1 MIIADHIQTVLW
13 VSGAFT
19 LLPIVVFLLP
29 TRGPRLLFG
38 VDAPDG
44 VGGLFTRHW
53 SLLAPSLGALLI
65 YAAWHPE
72 LRAPLML
79 AAGIEKAG
87 LVGLIV
93 ADWMHLVDERVCAIH
108 GAIGLPNSVRFA
120 KSPLQFQL
128 PDHVVFVQ
136 CVS

>member
-1 MIIADHIQTVLW
+1 MIITNHIDIVLL

-19 LLPIVVFLLP
+19 LLPIIVFLFP

-44 VGGLFTRHW
+44 AGGLFTRHW

-65 YAAWHPE
+65 YAAWHSE
-72 LRAPLML
+72 IRAPLML

-87 LVGLIV
+87 LIGLIL
-93 ADWMHLVDERVCAIH
+93 ADWKKAHTARMRPIVIVDLVIVSVYAVYLFHL
-108 GAIGLPNSVRFA
+108 L
-120 KSPLQFQL
+120 
-128 PDHVVFVQ
+128 
-136 CVS
+136 

>member
-1 MIIADHIQTVLW
+1 MFITDHIHIVLLL
-13 VSGAFT
+13 SGAFT

-38 VDAPDG
+38 VDAPEG
-44 VGGLFTRHW
+44 AGGLFTRHW

-87 LVGLIV
+87 LVGLII
-93 ADWMHLVDERVCAIH
+93 ADWKKPHTARMRPIVICDLAIVSVCGIYLFHL
-108 GAIGLPNSVRFA
+108 L
-120 KSPLQFQL
+120 
-128 PDHVVFVQ
+128 
-136 CVS
+136 

>member
-13 VSGAFT
+13 ISGAFT
-19 LLPIVVFLLP
+19 LLPVVVFLLP

-93 ADWMHLVDERVCAIH
+93 ADWNKSYTAGMRPIVIFDLVIVSVYAIYLFHL
-108 GAIGLPNSVRFA
+108 L
-120 KSPLQFQL
+120 
-128 PDHVVFVQ
+128 
-136 CVS
+136 

>member
-44 VGGLFTRHW
+44 AGGLLTRHW

-93 ADWMHLVDERVCAIH
+93 SDWKKSYTAGMRPIVIFDLVIVSVYAIYLFHL
-108 GAIGLPNSVRFA
+108 L
-120 KSPLQFQL
+120 
-128 PDHVVFVQ
+128 
-136 CVS
+136 

>member
-1 MIIADHIQTVLW
+1 MLITDHIHIVLLL
-13 VSGAFT
+13 SGAFT

-44 VGGLFTRHW
+44 AGGLFTRHW

-87 LVGLIV
+87 LIGLIV
-93 ADWMHLVDERVCAIH
+93 ADWKKPHTARMRPIVVVDLVIVWVYAIY
-108 GAIGLPNSVRFA
+108 LLDLR
-120 KSPLQFQL
+120 
-128 PDHVVFVQ
+128 
-136 CVS
+136 

>member
-1 MIIADHIQTVLW
+1 MLITDHIHIVLL

-44 VGGLFTRHW
+44 AGGLFTRHW

-87 LVGLIV
+87 LIGLIV
-93 ADWMHLVDERVCAIH
+93 ADWKKPHTARMGPIVIIDLVIVSVYAIYLIHL
-108 GAIGLPNSVRFA
+108 L
-120 KSPLQFQL
+120 
-128 PDHVVFVQ
+128 
-136 CVS
+136 

>member
-1 MIIADHIQTVLW
+1 MIITEHIHIILL

-29 TRGPRLLFG
+29 ARGPRLLFG

-44 VGGLFTRHW
+44 AGGLFTRHW

-79 AAGIEKAG
+79 AAGVEKSG
-87 LVGLIV
+87 LIGLIV
-93 ADWMHLVDERVCAIH
+93 ADWNKPHTARMRPIVIVDVVIVSVYAIYLLHL
-108 GAIGLPNSVRFA
+108 L
-120 KSPLQFQL
+120 
-128 PDHVVFVQ
+128 
-136 CVS
+136 

>member
-1 MIIADHIQTVLW
+1 MIIVEHIFAVLL

-19 LLPIVVFLLP
+19 MLPIVIFLLP

-44 VGGLFTRHW
+44 AGGLFTRHW

-72 LRAPLML
+72 LRTPLML

-87 LVGLIV
+87 LVGLIL
-93 ADWMHLVDERVCAIH
+93 ADWKKPHTARMRPILIIDVVIVSVYAIY
-108 GAIGLPNSVRFA
+108 L
-120 KSPLQFQL
+120 FQL
-128 PDHVVFVQ
+128 P
-136 CVS
+136 

>member
-1 MIIADHIQTVLW
+1 VIIADHIHIILLI
-13 VSGAFT
+13 SGAFT
-19 LLPIVVFLLP
+19 MLPIVVFLLP
-29 TRGPRLLFG
+29 TRGPKLLFG

-44 VGGLFTRHW
+44 AGGLFTRHW

-87 LVGLIV
+87 LIGLIL
-93 ADWMHLVDERVCAIH
+93 ADWKKPHTARMRPILIFDLVIVLVYAVY
-108 GAIGLPNSVRFA
+108 L
-120 KSPLQFQL
+120 FQL
-128 PDHVVFVQ
+128 L
-136 CVS
+136 

>member
-1 MIIADHIQTVLW
+1 MIIINHIRIILL

-44 VGGLFTRHW
+44 AGGLFTRHW

-79 AAGIEKAG
+79 AAGIEKGG
-87 LVGLIV
+87 LIGLIV
-93 ADWMHLVDERVCAIH
+93 VDWKKPYTARMRPIVIVDLVIVSVYAIYLFH
-108 GAIGLPNSVRFA
+108 FL
-120 KSPLQFQL
+120 
-128 PDHVVFVQ
+128 
-136 CVS
+136 

>member
-1 MIIADHIQTVLW
+1 VIITNHIDLILL
-13 VSGAFT
+13 VSGVFT
-19 LLPIVVFLLP
+19 LLPIIVFLLP

-44 VGGLFTRHW
+44 AGGLFTRHW

-79 AAGIEKAG
+79 AASIEKAG
-87 LVGLIV
+87 LIGLIL
-93 ADWMHLVDERVCAIH
+93 ADWKKPHTARMRPVVIIDLVIVSVYAIYLFHL
-108 GAIGLPNSVRFA
+108 L
-120 KSPLQFQL
+120 
-128 PDHVVFVQ
+128 
-136 CVS
+136 